1 MLTLTS
7 SASMKTNGV
16 NELEITVN
24 ILKVE
29 DKKYCFEVIK
39 DSGDRFEFDT
49 IYRNIRD
56 FYGGLVNVKA

>member
-1 MLTLTS
+1 
-7 SASMKTNGV
+7 MKTNGE

-29 DKKYCFEVIK
+29 EKKYCFEVIK
-39 DSGDRFEFDT
+39 DSGDRFEFDS

-56 FYGGLVNVKA
+56 FYGGLANVKV